1 MTKENNNQEIK
12 NNQYKEHKKEKNS
25 TKLKR
30 FLLFLVFGT
39 LISFLLS
46 FFFIKSYMVKS
57 SEHNAR
63 LAEIRSL
70 QKENEM
76 IEEENEKLQQKV
88 EYLKTDKGVES
99 VAREKLGLVKPSEIA
114 FVVVNDRNS
123 PKSKKEKAVSNQSND
138 SKNKPI
144 KVSDKKENINWF
156 TLLWRDLFS
165 GGDEKKK

>member
-1 MTKENNNQEIK
+1 
-12 NNQYKEHKKEKNS
+12 
-25 TKLKR
+25 
-30 FLLFLVFGT
+30 
-39 LISFLLS
+39 
-46 FFFIKSYMVKS
+46 MVKS

-114 FVVVNDRNS
+114 FVVVNDRNN
-123 PKSKKEKAVSNQSND
+123 PKSKKEKTVSNQSND